1 MKHKM
6 DTYIWRDARLS
17 ANDTKQ
23 LETKMVDMSEEQL
36 QFCYSH
42 CKEML
47 YNTDP
52 KFLGRMIV
60 INNINEQLECCRA
73 ELAYRYFLSLRDSND
88 KAVYSQDSLM
98 TELRNI
104 TGQIDENFTLKDVME
119 VPAEYQA
126 VKLKYLKLACRDS
139 LGVLDHSKITIA
151 FICRLGLYLKQE
163 ELAAIDNDLREQG
176 LNPSK
181 FTLQQKIDNHIKIP
195 LNIYNNDLRIN
206 PEGLTESELRDMIN
220 MKHYKGRWSCKYSS
234 LSTAQL
240 ATLLHKVL
248 YALEERTRYQADKWG
263 VIMKQ
268 IEEVATYKNFKL
280 N

>member
-23 LETKMVDMSEEQL
+23 LETRMVDMSEEQL
-36 QFCYSH
+36 QFCYNH

-60 INNINEQLECCRA
+60 INKINEQLECCRA

-126 VKLKYLKLACRDS
+126 VKLKYLKLACRDA

-151 FICRLGLYLKQE
+151 FICRLGLYLK
-163 ELAAIDNDLREQG
+163 
-176 LNPSK
+176 
-181 FTLQQKIDNHIKIP
+181 
-195 LNIYNNDLRIN
+195 
-206 PEGLTESELRDMIN
+206 
-220 MKHYKGRWSCKYSS
+220 HYKI
-234 LSTAQL
+234 L
-240 ATLLHKVL
+240 
-248 YALEERTRYQADKWG
+248 
-263 VIMKQ
+263 
-268 IEEVATYKNFKL
+268 
-280 N
+280 